1 MQGILFQPVAVM
13 PTLALAHALVA
24 WGLAICPQGGAD
36 RPKIFEL
43 ITRANVGD
51 VDAWTA
57 HWTDPKTTAKT
68 TATVSDGLWVEG
80 QKVRL
85 CGLKAEALN
94 GQEGTWQGTVNR
106 WRNIAW
112 WMTFLSQDGGR
123 RPVLLHCEVGNDG
136 LLKVTQTNTEPV

>member
-1 MQGILFQPVAVM
+1 MRLRAC
-13 PTLALAHALVA
+13 
-24 WGLAICPQGGAD
+24 GLAVCPQGGAD

-112 WMTFLSQDGGR
+112 FDDISFSRRWADKGHCHPKPLSGLVNSRQANWWPLMAGCLPPGR
-123 RPVLLHCEVGNDG
+123 CRRARM
-136 LLKVTQTNTEPV
+136 